1 MNFNTNKTLNNGNTF
16 RGAGAYESGEAIWW
30 QCDNEAL
37 PNETA
42 YVFEFVHTNTH

>member
-1 MNFNTNKTLNNGNTF
+1 MEIHFAMQALM
-16 RGAGAYESGEAIWW
+16 RAAIWW